1 MRLCC
6 QRGGG
11 GGADR
16 FPPRR
21 PLQLFTLPASQC
33 RPRKQNSGRDVSV
46 PHDSV
51 SGWSRARAES
61 HRQVFDAV
69 GGPTRRKLTTHVSA
83 ENDRGMWVP
92 DDRLVEMNDSQS
104 LPIDTRGNDSRPV
117 MGVPREDPPGIFQ
130 NQSGSWLKKWGNK
143 PAVEMITVARNADR
157 TCDQHVRGSF
167 QFLGAPPW
175 LILPASAPPEWTTHG
190 SHRQHE

>member
-1 MRLCC
+1 M
-6 QRGGG
+6 
-11 GGADR
+11 
-16 FPPRR
+16 PPRR

-33 RPRKQNSGRDVSV
+33 RPRKQDSGRDGAV

-51 SGWSRARAES
+51 CGWSRARAES

-92 DDRLVEMNDSQS
+92 DDRLVEMNYSQS

-117 MGVPREDPPGIFQ
+117 MGVPREDHPGIFQ
-130 NQSGSWLKKWGNK
+130 KSVRLVAQEEGQQTSGRNDNCGSACGSNMR
-143 PAVEMITVARNADR
+143 PACAWIISV
-157 TCDQHVRGSF
+157 
-167 QFLGAPPW
+167 LGGPALAHPSNIRATRVDNPWFAP
-175 LILPASAPPEWTTHG
+175 AA
-190 SHRQHE
+190 